1 VATLINPWGWGI
13 YSALVRQSRAM
24 AGHSAWIAEWG
35 SVPLNW
41 TAAASMFYLRSP
53 RGTFYLLLIIA
64 AAAAL
69 GVLFQRQIGAAI
81 LLIGAVYVGAQ
92 QVRMDALAGCV
103 VVVVGGSLLFS
114 AVRGIRAWIPN
125 DRIRTSL
132 ATTMVVLLA
141 LLALTRSVD
150 VVRNRRNHGMSR
162 FGAGLSW
169 WFPERAAEF
178 IEHENLPREIFNTYD
193 EGGYI
198 AWRLGPNYRDYID
211 GRALPFDP
219 ESFQHQAELMS
230 SSLDSELWQREA
242 ERYNIHTIILPLA
255 RFQTWGA
262 ALRPF
267 CRSADWGPVYLDE
280 ISAVFVRRTPET
292 EDLIRRLQVDCSTAS
307 LPAGPLLQSADGS
320 FNQWANAAAVLADL
334 DRKFEALKATYNALV
349 IFPDDSF
356 MRWLRG
362 NIFYAMGL
370 STVAEREYLAALS
383 VDPDS
388 PAVWLS
394 LATVYKDEG
403 RLPETIH
410 AQQRGIELSTTPQ
423 PLELVRLA
431 GLYLEVQQ
439 PQAALRTFDKA
450 VRSAPP
456 DILATTGEHSFSY
469 HVALGRAA
477 AFRSLGD
484 TKHATYFE
492 EEAIR
497 DLAPQK

>member
-1 VATLINPWGWGI
+1 
-13 YSALVRQSRAM
+13 
-24 AGHSAWIAEWG
+24 
-35 SVPLNW
+35 
-41 TAAASMFYLRSP
+41 
-53 RGTFYLLLIIA
+53 
-64 AAAAL
+64 
-69 GVLFQRQIGAAI
+69 
-81 LLIGAVYVGAQ
+81 
-92 QVRMDALAGCV
+92 
-103 VVVVGGSLLFS
+103 
-114 AVRGIRAWIPN
+114 
-125 DRIRTSL
+125 
-132 ATTMVVLLA
+132 
-141 LLALTRSVD
+141 
-150 VVRNRRNHGMSR
+150 
-162 FGAGLSW
+162 
-169 WFPERAAEF
+169 
-178 IEHENLPREIFNTYD
+178 
-193 EGGYI
+193 
-198 AWRLGPNYRDYID
+198 
-211 GRALPFDP
+211 
-219 ESFQHQAELMS
+219 MS

-267 CRSADWGPVYLDE
+267 CRSADWRPVYLDE